1 MQSNGEQRNRALLA
15 KSGHASHQQRGNSE
29 RKEYPAK
36 KPVDI
41 AKKPI
46 DSESYK
52 LYYVNY
58 EICRNPKS
66 TACQHFSG

>member
-1 MQSNGEQRNRALLA
+1 MRATS
-15 KSGHASHQQRGNSE
+15 KGVTPK

>member
-1 MQSNGEQRNRALLA
+1 MRAISKGLTPNGR
-15 KSGHASHQQRGNSE
+15 STQQ
-29 RKEYPAK
+29 

-58 EICRNPKS
+58 KMCRNPKS
-66 TACQHFSG
+66 TACHRFSG